1 MPRQLLI
8 LAATASAL
16 IAPTRQSPRAAS
28 RQSPR
33 AAALQAKKTVF
44 IDGEAGT
51 TGLQV
56 LDRLATH
63 PDIEVLSIDP
73 AKRKDADARKEAI
86 AEADAVVLCLPDD
99 AAREAVQLAEGTD
112 TKIVDA
118 STAHRIDDKWVYG
131 FPELD
136 AAQRSK
142 IASSTRVANPG
153 CYATGFI
160 AVTRPL
166 VDAGLLKPEARL
178 ACSAVSGYSG
188 GGKQLTAVFE
198 EQSHEPWG
206 AYGWNL
212 DHKHLPEMAF
222 HGRLEEPPVFLPAV
236 GAFAQGMVIS
246 VPVVYGRDCSGV
258 AKGDQLHAALQA
270 HYAGSNFV
278 KVMPRGLSGAT
289 DANLLERG
297 AFLEP
302 EKLNGSN
309 GLELFVFDNDA
320 RGTACLVARLDNLG
334 KGASGAAVQNL
345 NIMLGLG
352 EDLGLQL

>member
-1 MPRQLLI
+1 M
-8 LAATASAL
+8 
-16 IAPTRQSPRAAS
+16 
-28 RQSPR
+28 
-33 AAALQAKKTVF
+33 
-44 IDGEAGT
+44 
-51 TGLQV
+51 
-56 LDRLATH
+56 DRLATH

-73 AKRKDADARKEAI
+73 AKRKDASARKEAI
-86 AEADAVVLCLPDD
+86 AKADAVVLCLPDD
-99 AAREAVQLAEGTD
+99 AAREAVALAEGTD

-118 STAHRIDDKWVYG
+118 STAHRIDDAWVYG

-212 DHKHLPEMAF
+212 DHKHLPVSYTHLRAHETRI
-222 HGRLEEPPVFLPAV
+222 HRVCRL
-236 GAFAQGMVIS
+236 
-246 VPVVYGRDCSGV
+246 
-258 AKGDQLHAALQA
+258 
-270 HYAGSNFV
+270 
-278 KVMPRGLSGAT
+278 
-289 DANLLERG
+289 LLEKNFFNDT
-297 AFLEP
+297 ATTEIYTQSVV
-302 EKLNGSN
+302 GS
-309 GLELFVFDNDA
+309 V
-320 RGTACLVARLDNLG
+320 RCV
-334 KGASGAAVQNL
+334 
-345 NIMLGLG
+345 
-352 EDLGLQL
+352 

>member
-16 IAPTRQSPRAAS
+16 VAPTRRAPRATS
-28 RQSPR
+28 
-33 AAALQAKKTVF
+33 LQAKKTVF

-73 AKRKDADARKEAI
+73 AKRKDASARKEAI

-118 STAHRIDDKWVYG
+118 STAHRIDDNWVYG

-188 GGKQLTAVFE
+188 GGKQLT
-198 EQSHEPWG
+198 
-206 AYGWNL
+206 
-212 DHKHLPEMAF
+212 
-222 HGRLEEPPVFLPAV
+222 
-236 GAFAQGMVIS
+236 
-246 VPVVYGRDCSGV
+246 
-258 AKGDQLHAALQA
+258 
-270 HYAGSNFV
+270 
-278 KVMPRGLSGAT
+278 LS
-289 DANLLERG
+289 L
-297 AFLEP
+297 
-302 EKLNGSN
+302 
-309 GLELFVFDNDA
+309 
-320 RGTACLVARLDNLG
+320 
-334 KGASGAAVQNL
+334 
-345 NIMLGLG
+345 IHI
-352 EDLGLQL
+352 

>member
-8 LAATASAL
+8 LAATATAL
-16 IAPTRQSPRAAS
+16 VAPTRQSPRAAS
-28 RQSPR
+28 
-33 AAALQAKKTVF
+33 LQAKKTVF

-73 AKRKDADARKEAI
+73 AKRKDATARKEAI

-278 KVMPRGLSGAT
+278 NVMPRGLSGAT

>member
-1 MPRQLLI
+1 MPTGR
-8 LAATASAL
+8 
-16 IAPTRQSPRAAS
+16 R
-28 RQSPR
+28 
-33 AAALQAKKTVF
+33 
-44 IDGEAGT
+44 GERSCT
-51 TGLQV
+51 
-56 LDRLATH
+56 
-63 PDIEVLSIDP
+63 
-73 AKRKDADARKEAI
+73 
-86 AEADAVVLCLPDD
+86 
-99 AAREAVQLAEGTD
+99 LAEGHGHQD
-112 TKIVDA
+112 RRRK
-118 STAHRIDDKWVYG
+118 STAHRIDDAWVYG

-236 GAFAQGMVIS
+236 GRLCAGHGHLRARRLWAGLL
-246 VPVVYGRDCSGV
+246 GRREG
-258 AKGDQLHAALQA
+258 
-270 HYAGSNFV
+270 
-278 KVMPRGLSGAT
+278 
-289 DANLLERG
+289 
-297 AFLEP
+297 
-302 EKLNGSN
+302 
-309 GLELFVFDNDA
+309 
-320 RGTACLVARLDNLG
+320 
-334 KGASGAAVQNL
+334 
-345 NIMLGLG
+345 
-352 EDLGLQL
+352 